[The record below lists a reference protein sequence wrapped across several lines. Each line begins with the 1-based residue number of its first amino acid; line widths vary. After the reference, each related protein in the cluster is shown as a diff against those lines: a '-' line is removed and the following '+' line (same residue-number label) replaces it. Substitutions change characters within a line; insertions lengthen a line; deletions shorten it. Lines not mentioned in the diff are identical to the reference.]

1 MLLLQYI
8 IWLTGLLGALS
19 ALSIKGIED
28 LVNRRLPAHVD
39 DFEFRLFENGTSTI
53 GNDVYR
59 VSSIGDGK
67 LLVEG
72 NTLSALSS
80 GLHRYL
86 TDAMHVDIWW
96 FIGSRLDVGLETLPM
111 LDIPMNGN
119 SIVPWRYHFN
129 TVTFSYT
136 TAFWTWEDWE
146 LELDWLALRGVNLP
160 LAWVGYEKILVEV
173 YSELGMTD
181 TEILS
186 FFSGPAYQSWNRFGN
201 IQGSWNG
208 ELPME
213 WIDGQSEL
221 QKNITR
227 RMVELGMTPVLP
239 CFTGFVPPS
248 ISRVLPNAMVVNGSN
263 WGELPAQYTNVTFLQ
278 PLDPAF
284 SMIQKS
290 FISKQTAMYGNI
302 THIYTLDQYNENNPE
317 SGDLEYLESVS
328 HNTWQSLKA
337 ADPDAVWMMQGW
349 LFFALSSFWTE
360 ERIEAYLGGVEID
373 EDMLIIDIF
382 SESAPQWQ
390 RTNSYFGKPWIWC
403 QLHNFGGN
411 MGLYGQVENVTINPI
426 EALASSSSLIG
437 FGLTMEAQEG
447 NEIMYDL
454 LLDQAWSASPINTES
469 YFHNWVTRR
478 YSGTGNIPSEVYTAW
493 DMLRTTVYNN
503 TNSSIVAVTKSI
515 FELSPTISNM
525 VHLQGPDGAH
535 STIIAYNSATLTS
548 AWNLLFNASKTNP
561 NLWDNPCYQYDMTDI
576 TRQVFS
582 NAFIDIYMS
591 LIDAYKA
598 ANSTNATLSSIG
610 TNLTAQLRTLD
621 SVLSTNAAFSLSTYL
636 SEARSSS
643 ENATLQS
650 FYTKDLRNQVTL
662 WGPNGELNDYASK
675 SWGGL
680 VNNYYIPRWEIFLQ
694 YLKIVPF
701 QRYNETE
708 LKSQLRRFESG
719 WVTGSGNE
727 TTMQRAQVTIGL
739 SDILEEAAGRWT
751 EVFGG

>member
-1 MLLLQYI
+1 MLLSRCFV
-8 IWLTGLLGALS
+8 WLTRTVGALS
-19 ALSIKGIED
+19 ALSTKGIED
-28 LVNRRLPAHVD
+28 LVRRRLPAHVD
-39 DFEFRLFENGTSTI
+39 DLEFRLLDGGTSTV
-53 GNDVYR
+53 GNDVYS
-59 VSSIGDGK
+59 VSSLDDGRI
-67 LLVEG
+67 LVEG

-96 FIGSRLDVGLETLPM
+96 FIGSRLDVGPETLPM
-111 LDIPMNGN
+111 LDVSMNGS
-119 SIVPWRYHFN
+119 SIIPWRYHFN

-173 YSELGMTD
+173 YRELGMTD

-201 IQGSWNG
+201 IQGSWNS
-208 ELPME
+208 ELPMA

-239 CFTGFVPPS
+239 CFTGFVPAA
-248 ISRVLPNAMVVNGSN
+248 IRRVLPNAMVVNGSN
-263 WGELPAQYTNVTFLQ
+263 WGGLPVEYTNVTFLQ
-278 PLDPAF
+278 PLDPVF

-290 FISKQTAMYGNI
+290 FISEQTAMYGNI

-317 SGDLEYLESVS
+317 SGDLEYLRSVS

-337 ADPDAVWMMQGW
+337 ADPNAVWMMQGW

-360 ERIEAYLGGVEID
+360 ERIEAYLGGVESD

-411 MGLYGQVENVTINPI
+411 MGLYGQVENVTVNPI
-426 EALASSSSLIG
+426 EALAASSSLVG

-454 LLDQAWSASPINTES
+454 LLDQAWSESPINTES

-478 YSGTGNIPSEVYTAW
+478 YSGTGDIPAEVYTAW
-493 DMLRTTVYNN
+493 DMMRTTVYNN

-515 FELSPTISNM
+515 FELSPNISNM
-525 VHLQGPDGAH
+525 VHLQGPDGPH
-535 STIIAYNSATLTS
+535 STITAYNPATLTS
-548 AWNLLFNASKTNP
+548 AWNLLFDASKSNP
-561 NLWDNPCYQYDMTDI
+561 KLWDNPAYQYDMTDI

-582 NAFIDIYMS
+582 NAFIDIYTS
-591 LIDAYKA
+591 LINVYTS

-621 SVLSTNAAFSLSTYL
+621 SVLSTNSAFSLATYL

-650 FYTKDLRNQVTL
+650 FFLKDLRNQITL

-680 VNNYYIPRWEIFLQ
+680 VNSYYVPRWEIFIE
-694 YLKIVPF
+694 YLRAVPF

-708 LKSQLRRFESG
+708 LKSELRDFERG
-719 WVTGSGNE
+719 WVNGRGNE
-727 TTMQRAQVTIGL
+727 TTMQRAQVAAGL
-739 SDILEEAAGRWT
+739 SDVLEQAAGRWNG
-751 EVFGG
+751 VFGK